1 MSRQESKILN
11 RNQMIYR
18 LREFM
23 LDQPSVRFAYLYGSR
38 ALGFGRLDSD
48 VDIAAYFDANGD
60 IAPEVTL
67 QEKLSHELSLPVV
80 VINLNERPAA
90 EFFKRVLP
98 RAKVIKDSP
107 ERIAWQEGRGVM
119 SDEDR
124 GTIKDFLSVTLEAMS
139 EKNVMLREGLPQL
152 EKVDLDQVRAGNKD
166 AITVFLGTFM
176 LFFQPFESI
185 AHRMSNYLHLTTK
198 REYSPELMVQVQILC
213 AQLEMDEVSTSVL
226 AKIARVRNK
235 VAHAYWDVKK
245 EELNNDDLKVAR
257 QALEVLSRRLD
268 AFIAAAR
275 AQVRSATERKQ
286 E

>member
-1 MSRQESKILN
+1 MSSKESEILN
-11 RNQMIYR
+11 RNQIIYR

-38 ALGFGRLDSD
+38 ALGFERLDSD
-48 VDIAAYFDANGD
+48 VDIAAYFDPNGD
-60 IAPEVTL
+60 IAPEMTL

-107 ERIAWQEGRGVM
+107 DRAAWEQGREVM
-119 SDEDR
+119 SEEEH
-124 GTIKDFLSVTLEAMS
+124 GTIEDYLMFTLDDMG
-139 EKNVMLREGLPQL
+139 EKNAKVREALPL
-152 EKVDLDQVRAGNKD
+152 FEGFDMDEVRRGNLQAAQK
-166 AITVFLGTFM
+166 FLGAF
-176 LFFQPFESI
+176 FIVFQPFELL
-185 AHRMSNYLHLTTK
+185 AHRMSNYLHWTARLD
-198 REYSPELMVQVQILC
+198 EPERLRGQITLLC
-213 AQLEMDEVSTSVL
+213 TQLGFDESSTATLDKL
-226 AKIARVRNK
+226 AKVRNK
-235 VAHAYWDVKK
+235 IAHAYWTAK
-245 EELNNDDLKVAR
+245 EEELGNDDIKAAR
-257 QALEVLSRRLD
+257 QILGEMTQRVD